1 MARDNAMLEER
12 KRLLETV
19 EALLTAVNHAS
30 SEQRAAVDSMIEGS
44 ADMLDRVGTRF
55 TEKIQT
61 ETGRLTDI
69 SAQVTGGA
77 IEVASLS
84 EAFGTAVQLFSQSNT
99 ALMEKLQGIEATL
112 SKSIARSDEQLAYY
126 VAQRKEVIDLSV
138 MSQKIGRAS
147 CRERVC
153 QYV

>member
-1 MARDNAMLEER
+1 
-12 KRLLETV
+12 
-19 EALLTAVNHAS
+19 
-30 SEQRAAVDSMIEGS
+30 
-44 ADMLDRVGTRF
+44 MLDRVGTRF

-99 ALMEKLQGIEATL
+99 ALMEQLQGIEATL

-126 VAQRKEVIDLSV
+126 VAQAKEVIDMSV
-138 MSQKIGRAS
+138 MSQTKIIEEDRMNEG
-147 CRERVC
+147 
-153 QYV
+153 

>member
-77 IEVASLS
+77 IRSEEHTSELQSLMRIS
-84 EAFGTAVQLFSQSNT
+84 YAVFCLKKKN
-99 ALMEKLQGIEATL
+99 
-112 SKSIARSDEQLAYY
+112 
-126 VAQRKEVIDLSV
+126 
-138 MSQKIGRAS
+138 
-147 CRERVC
+147 
-153 QYV
+153 

>member
-1 MARDNAMLEER
+1 
-12 KRLLETV
+12 
-19 EALLTAVNHAS
+19 
-30 SEQRAAVDSMIEGS
+30 
-44 ADMLDRVGTRF
+44 MLDRVGTRF

-99 ALMEKLQGIEATL
+99 ALMEQLQGIEATL

-126 VAQRKEVIDLSV
+126 VAQAKEVIDLSV
-138 MSQKIGRAS
+138 MSQKQIIDELHHMADSRIS
-147 CRERVC
+147 EERRVGNEC
-153 QYV
+153 FCTCSSLLSPYL

>member
-1 MARDNAMLEER
+1 MVHSCEQ
-12 KRLLETV
+12 RLLETV

-99 ALMEKLQGIEATL
+99 ALMEQLQGLEATL
-112 SKSIARSDEQLAYY
+112 SNYIARSEERS
-126 VAQRKEVIDLSV
+126 VGKECVSNV
-138 MSQKIGRAS
+138 S
-147 CRERVC
+147 CRGQRTK
-153 QYV
+153 